1 VSEPSGQHR
10 PTSLERLVVAGV
22 EEQTGRP
29 VSRRALQ
36 TQRSVDA
43 YLRAGVRP
51 RWMERLIEIER
62 GVAAHR
68 RRLERAYGAV
78 REACGDDAAAF
89 ARRWLTVARSWR
101 FDELNELIRRHNE
114 WYPIERDLPMNP
126 RTGDYVQ
133 VGGRSYRR
141 EPLGPDWVLAQ
152 FPPTPG

>member
-1 VSEPSGQHR
+1 MPEPSEQHR
-10 PTSLERLVVAGV
+10 RTPLERLVVAGV

-29 VSRRALQ
+29 VSRRALE

-51 RWMERLIEIER
+51 RWMERLIEFER

-68 RRLERAYGAV
+68 HALERAYAGL
-78 REACGDDAAAF
+78 REACGDDAGAF
-89 ARRWLTVARSWR
+89 ARRWRAVARSWR
-101 FDELNELIRRHNE
+101 FEELNELIRRHNE

-133 VGGRSYRR
+133 VAGRSHRR
-141 EPLGPDWVLAQ
+141 EPLGPEWVLAQ
-152 FPPTPG
+152 FPPTP